1 MIWLWYDVLRRGEER
16 SFEEVICSDLR
27 MSGFHAPAF
36 ITPLLSTER
45 KKMLLGRTADL
56 SGHLTLSLIARQLL
70 GTSNPSSQVQIDFRT
85 SPETQDSEIQE
96 SVKYIGLG
104 MSVLGKSNACKKL
117 GVDVTSGYSSSVDST
132 TGLDIRRVACARR
145 IAIAWLQTSRKN
157 LEMRTP
163 SWRPQ
168 SYCLLVVHC
177 FHSKAKL
184 QIKFSMWWMNGPH
197 FKMGKTNKRVL
208 N

>member
-1 MIWLWYDVLRRGEER
+1 
-16 SFEEVICSDLR
+16 
-27 MSGFHAPAF
+27 MSGFHVPAF
-36 ITPLLSTER
+36 ITPPLSTER

-56 SGHLTLSLIARQLL
+56 SGHLTLSLIARQLH

-104 MSVLGKSNACKKL
+104 MSVLGKGNACKKL

-145 IAIAWLQTSRKN
+145 IAVAWLQTSRKN

-163 SWRPQ
+163 S
-168 SYCLLVVHC
+168 
-177 FHSKAKL
+177 
-184 QIKFSMWWMNGPH
+184 
-197 FKMGKTNKRVL
+197 
-208 N
+208 

>member
-1 MIWLWYDVLRRGEER
+1 
-16 SFEEVICSDLR
+16 
-27 MSGFHAPAF
+27 MSGFHGPAF

-56 SGHLTLSLIARQLL
+56 SGHLTLSLIARQLH

-132 TGLDIRRVACARR
+132 TGLDIRWVACASRVQSVRR
-145 IAIAWLQTSRKN
+145 
-157 LEMRTP
+157 
-163 SWRPQ
+163 
-168 SYCLLVVHC
+168 H
-177 FHSKAKL
+177 
-184 QIKFSMWWMNGPH
+184 
-197 FKMGKTNKRVL
+197 
-208 N
+208 